1 MPEPFNPKRP
11 VVVSYPKMPDAV
23 AEADLIVKF
32 LKEKGFDPATGSL
45 YDEALRTRVKQ
56 GEFDMLIAVGG
67 DGTMLRAGHL
77 CAPISVPILGVNL
90 GRLGFLIQI
99 ERGEWHEMLERL
111 LNGEAWVEHR
121 MMIQADHVR
130 AGEVLG
136 HWHALNE
143 AVVSRGLN
151 LRPVRLAANVD
162 GRLLTTYVCD
172 GLIASTPTGS
182 TAYALAAG
190 GPILPPD
197 LRNIL
202 LVPIA
207 PHMSVD
213 RAVVLAEGSSVSIIV
228 KSDNTVVSVDGQPP
242 LPLSE
247 DDHVDVRAAEYAA
260 QFVRFGDPGYFYRNL
275 NAHMNQPHI

>member
-1 MPEPFNPKRP
+1 
-11 VVVSYPKMPDAV
+11 
-23 AEADLIVKF
+23 
-32 LKEKGFDPATGSL
+32 
-45 YDEALRTRVKQ
+45 
-56 GEFDMLIAVGG
+56 
-67 DGTMLRAGHL
+67 
-77 CAPISVPILGVNL
+77 
-90 GRLGFLIQI
+90 
-99 ERGEWHEMLERL
+99 
-111 LNGEAWVEHR
+111 
-121 MMIQADHVR
+121 
-130 AGEVLG
+130 
-136 HWHALNE
+136 
-143 AVVSRGLN
+143 
-151 LRPVRLAANVD
+151 VD